1 MRALKSRILHDTNTI
16 YGLNVSLIKANNSLT
31 IQKIYLNE
39 SFDIFENYPDRVH
52 FFQHSR
58 TWLFLTVA
66 SPIIYCLHVTKL
78 IQKSSTN
85 KLRIR

>member
-1 MRALKSRILHDTNTI
+1 MRALKSRISHDTNTI
-16 YGLNVSLIKANNSLT
+16 YGLNVSLIKANNSLM

-52 FFQHSR
+52 FLQHSR

-66 SPIIYCLHVTKL
+66 SPTIYCLHVTKL